1 MQHATMRARI
11 LLIMSSVG
19 VFLLLGCVQTD
30 EEYFTQ
36 LEREG
41 SSQEQRNRQAPVP
54 SYSLEDL
61 EWEQE

>member
-1 MQHATMRARI
+1 MF
-11 LLIMSSVG
+11 SVG

-30 EEYFTQ
+30 EEYFKR

-41 SSQEQRNRQAPVP
+41 SSQEQRNRQAALP

-61 EWEQE
+61 EWEQEYARRER